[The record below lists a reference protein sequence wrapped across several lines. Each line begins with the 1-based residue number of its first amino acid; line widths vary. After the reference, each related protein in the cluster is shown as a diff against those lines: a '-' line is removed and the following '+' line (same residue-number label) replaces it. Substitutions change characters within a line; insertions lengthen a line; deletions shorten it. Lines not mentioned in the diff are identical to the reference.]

1 MVAALC
7 APDAARAGRRGR
19 AAAAP
24 GRPGARA
31 PGTGTA
37 QGAEGEATSAK
48 GRIRQAHE
56 AAILTAAE
64 TVFARAGFG
73 GATMAEIAAQAGLPK
88 ANLHYY
94 FRSKQA
100 LYRAVLHNILS
111 LWLADTDRI
120 TAEADPREAL
130 AHYVRAKM
138 RWTAQRPDA
147 SRTFANELL
156 HGAQEIGQTLRTEL
170 RALVADKAAVID
182 TWVAQGRMAPVD
194 STHLFFTIWAVTQ
207 TYADFETQVCAVLG
221 TPGLDESQL
230 ERATDHVLGFVL
242 RGCGLPPLAR
252 SP

>member
-1 MVAALC
+1 MVAVVC
-7 APDAARAGRRGR
+7 PPDAPRTARRG
-19 AAAAP
+19 AA
-24 GRPGARA
+24 GAVHER
-31 PGTGTA
+31 GG
-37 QGAEGEATSAK
+37 GDGESASAK

-56 AAILTAAE
+56 AAILSAAE

-73 GATMAEIAAQAGLPK
+73 GATMAEIAARAGLPK

-120 TAEADPREAL
+120 TPEADPREAL

-170 RALVADKAAVID
+170 RTLVADKAAVIE

-194 STHLFFTIWAVTQ
+194 STHLFFTIWAATQ
-207 TYADFETQVCAVLG
+207 TYADFEAQVCAVLG
-221 TPGLDESQL
+221 TPQLDEAQL

-242 RGCGLPPLAR
+242 RGCGLPPLPR